1 VYACEPIP
9 PPTLATPLPGNHGAR
24 RVLHQEERAVHVDAE
39 HLARIGEKS
48 TLRMSVAFVA
58 RDAGVV
64 HHDVQRA
71 GRRVDGGARVLLD
84 RDVAVDE
91 HGHVAA
97 AQGVAQL
104 LAGLVLDVRDADL
117 GAMLP

>member
-1 VYACEPIP
+1 M
-9 PPTLATPLPGNHGAR
+9 
-24 RVLHQEERAVHVDAE
+24 HVDAE

>member
-1 VYACEPIP
+1 
-9 PPTLATPLPGNHGAR
+9 
-24 RVLHQEERAVHVDAE
+24 VLHQEERAVHVDAE

-71 GRRVDGGARVLLD
+71 GRRVDGGAHEVANDGFTDIPMAPLVTRATFPSNLSFD
-84 RDVAVDE
+84 RKE
-91 HGHVAA
+91 RG
-97 AQGVAQL
+97 
-104 LAGLVLDVRDADL
+104 
-117 GAMLP
+117 